1 MSEYCMTAGKSEDV
15 TACFGAWNVKT
26 APKRAFSA
34 CPKRPG
40 RVASGYCV
48 SAGLKGEVEGT
59 GEPLGKLL
67 QWIPFS
73 YQDGKKYQIVVEKMI
88 PEDVNRS
95 VHVIL

>member
-1 MSEYCMTAGKSEDV
+1 MTAGKSEDM

-48 SAGLKGEVEGT
+48 SVGLKGEVEGT

-67 QWIPFS
+67 QWILFS